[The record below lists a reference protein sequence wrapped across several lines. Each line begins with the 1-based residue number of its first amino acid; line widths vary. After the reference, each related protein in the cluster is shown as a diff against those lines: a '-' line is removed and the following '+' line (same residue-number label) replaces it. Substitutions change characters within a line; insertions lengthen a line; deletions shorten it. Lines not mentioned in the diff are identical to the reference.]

1 MRSIENRSTHNKSL
15 LELLYPRHEFTQI
28 FSPVNLNFEKEK
40 TFPTLFPLDRSQ
52 SYPLSFK
59 HNKDVVKIKY
69 NLIDLGKYNFSTLAK
84 FKTLFLCHQ
93 LLNFPKMWDFTWEK
107 RAKDAGI
114 YVILQTGIAKMG
126 CQLLSHNW
134 MAHYC
139 KITSSLLCGIL
150 GSDIYSIFYSRIL

>member
-1 MRSIENRSTHNKSL
+1 MQKT
-15 LELLYPRHEFTQI
+15 
-28 FSPVNLNFEKEK
+28 EKEI
-40 TFPTLFPLDRSQ
+40 TLCLVRGKQSSFKKLLIYLWSQ

-107 RAKDAGI
+107 WAKDAGI
-114 YVILQTGIAKMG
+114 YVIFQTGIAKMG